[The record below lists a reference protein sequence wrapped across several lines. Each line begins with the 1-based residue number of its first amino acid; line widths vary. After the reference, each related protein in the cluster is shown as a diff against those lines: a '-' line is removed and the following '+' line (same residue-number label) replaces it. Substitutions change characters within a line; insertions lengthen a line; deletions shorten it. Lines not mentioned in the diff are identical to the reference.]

1 MATIQNQQQ
10 QINYIHGNNSTS
22 PTKVFDKRQVQKPRQ
37 QFEIDGKT
45 FAAEV
50 VKPEVILKIS
60 TQTSVPRLLF

>member
-22 PTKVFDKRQVQKPRQ
+22 PTKVFDKRQVRKRRQ

-50 VKPEVILKIS
+50 ERTRKYFQKTGV
-60 TQTSVPRLLF
+60 